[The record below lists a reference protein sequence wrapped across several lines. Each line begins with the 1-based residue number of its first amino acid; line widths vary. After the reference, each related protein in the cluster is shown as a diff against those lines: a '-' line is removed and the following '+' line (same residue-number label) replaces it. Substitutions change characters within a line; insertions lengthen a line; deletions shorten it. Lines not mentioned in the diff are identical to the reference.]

1 MANSLS
7 HTAVLR
13 KVVGQKSVKMRA
25 STPKGTVCSFV
36 VTLGF
41 QGILENATVKTINRR
56 FDEFTYLFNLL
67 QFFDHQTPR

>member
-1 MANSLS
+1 
-7 HTAVLR
+7 
-13 KVVGQKSVKMRA
+13 MRA

-67 QFFDHQTPR
+67 KFFDHQTPR